1 LNFYLQEEKD
11 RKRVNVRLP
20 KIEEKLLTTIEKY
33 ETENGNSFLVG
44 GVPFKD
50 YWEGQVRPKNNISKD
65 SVQSLSV
72 RLFVYYKTVL
82 KAF

>member
-33 ETENGNSFLVG
+33 ETENGNAFLVG

-50 YWEGQVRPKNNISKD
+50 YWEGQVR
-65 SVQSLSV
+65 
-72 RLFVYYKTVL
+72 
-82 KAF
+82 

>member
-33 ETENGNSFLVG
+33 ETENGNAFLVG

-50 YWEGQVRPKNNISKD
+50 YWEGQVRPKKI
-65 SVQSLSV
+65 V
-72 RLFVYYKTVL
+72 FKTFEKVVD
-82 KAF
+82 